1 MGDVQGSLRQRLRGV
16 LRQSRRPLAQ
26 QIRRPAGDVVV
37 PAPLVQQNFWC
48 LDQFAPGQ
56 GLANVNRAWQV
67 EGAFQPEACQSA
79 LQRLTSQYDCLRCNL
94 FEQGEELQMIIK
106 EHQEP
111 DFALVD
117 LRQNETELAARMA
130 AESQRPF
137 ADGGGPLLRL
147 RAYRLTDQRWLLHLV
162 YHHAILDGW
171 SLTQFC
177 QELGQLYAQADLVP
191 QRPAYDFADYA
202 KAAGQVGK
210 IPPARLASQ
219 SDLQLPYDYAPL
231 AVLSYR
237 CKSTPVTIDAA
248 SRAAVET
255 LAAELSLSPGAVLM
269 AALRLALF
277 RISGQR
283 DFCLA
288 NTMMN
293 RNAPGLQS
301 MLGAFVQSLPIRNAL
316 PQGIS
321 FAQLCQGEQVSL
333 TEALTGVEDRKQ
345 DGDNN
350 GAQPPGET
358 PCDVLLNYRGFATG
372 RLALAGCEVSPYAQA
387 SGASPFAL
395 VLNLENTATGYS
407 GELLWHTARFEA
419 ETCRRIVA
427 QILASLAA
435 GLKAPDAAIGEDA
448 TEMAAAASCDA
459 LPSPSSSQPSAAMPD
474 GLAPAVGQL
483 LEQAFARWPE
493 RRSIRMTG
501 DDPVAQ
507 PWRYRDLDLAS
518 AAWANALLRAPGG
531 PGDLVALALPRGQEF
546 VAALIGILRSGRAFL
561 PLSPQDPPE
570 RLKRILHN
578 AQPSHVIAEAALAQ
592 TLGVAPLLPLPP
604 AAEGAAMAVPF
615 VPRQPEDL
623 AYVMFTSGSTG
634 VPKGVAIPH
643 RALANHLAGTCAVF
657 APQPGDRLLSV
668 SSTTF
673 DSILHEVLFPLVSG
687 GELVMVPEA
696 LRRDPWHL
704 CDCLK
709 RSAPHHFFATPSL
722 WRMLLEAGLPSLP
735 HLQALIGGERM
746 SPALA
751 ARILPQVGRLY
762 NVYGPT
768 EATVFTTWKQVLPE
782 ACEGADRRPV
792 GSDLGQPFPGYT
804 VTIVGENG
812 QPAWPGAMG
821 EIWISGAGVATGYYG
836 DAERTTQSF
845 VSTGAHPGPAL
856 SPVQG
861 QDVPGRRW
869 YRSGD
874 LGRLQLDPGSGRQ
887 QLAYLGRL
895 DDQVKISGQRVEPAE
910 VENLIQT
917 SGLTPQA
924 AVVAAGETG
933 RRVLVAFY
941 VTKNSSADMDASRAS
956 DASAALRRYL
966 QANLPSTW
974 VPGLLQPCASL
985 PLNASGKIDRAG
997 LLHQAQEALKGQGQS
1012 LSLNRDLAPVVIQAW
1027 KQVLGS
1033 MPTGDR
1039 QDFFACGGTSL
1050 LMIRLLAVIRA
1061 RTACHLPVA
1070 EAFGDPTPAGL
1081 TSLLDRAVPLD
1092 LHAALICA
1100 KQGGA
1105 ADPLVM
1111 LPGLVDTG
1119 PNLTDLL
1126 GHAPPDRSVY
1136 QLQRSAT
1143 LVSDAK
1149 VSFSDHTRYF
1159 AKVLHQ
1165 GFPADGL
1172 HLAGFSYGGVEAFET
1187 ARQLVALKAPP
1198 VGLTVIDHGLRFHR
1212 PQPINPT
1219 WAAASIAAETRRR
1232 AHGLRLL
1239 DANMTLVRAERPGLV
1254 SLAMIALGWEDFVS
1268 GEVAVHVLPGTHDD
1282 MLHAQAA
1289 QTMQVIEGQVQPE
1302 YMVVSLPGAA
1312 DRRRVVRLI
1321 AQRQFKTAHD
1331 VICGVSRE
1339 HAHHPWS
1346 VLMADRLGR
1355 QLGQDPE
1362 RLLSDWI
1369 EMVPEAVPPGVP
1381 DLAWHAG
1388 RAEVQ
1393 LRLGAREAA
1402 LRTLQAARACVAAAV
1417 KAAGRGDART
1427 AAPSG
1432 AMIRNLE
1439 VCYGDVLQQL
1449 GRFEAAS
1456 VVLETAA
1463 DQYGYTPRIWRL
1475 LGLSLAK
1482 QEHYAKAL
1490 PLLQRAAV
1498 APKVNKEVQTWL
1510 ARAVQ
1515 AVEG

>member
-1 MGDVQGSLRQRLRGV
+1 MGDAQGSLRQRLRGL
-16 LRQSRRPLAQ
+16 LRQSRRPSAE

-56 GLANVNRAWQV
+56 GLANVNRAWQI
-67 EGAFQPEACQSA
+67 EGAFQPEACHSA
-79 LQRLTSQYDCLRCNL
+79 LQRLTSKYDCLRCSL
-94 FEQGEELQMIIK
+94 FEQGDELQMIVK

-111 DFALVD
+111 DFTLVD

-137 ADGGGPLLRL
+137 ADGVGPLLRL
-147 RAYRLTDQRWLLHLV
+147 RAYRLADQRWLLHLV

-177 QELGQLYAQADLVP
+177 QELGQLYAQDAEADLVP
-191 QRPAYDFADYA
+191 QRPAYDFADHA

-210 IPPARLASQ
+210 TPTARSASQ
-219 SDLQLPYDYAPL
+219 SGLQLPYDYAPP
-231 AVLSYR
+231 AVPCYQ
-237 CKSTPVTIDAA
+237 CKSTPVTINAA
-248 SRAAVET
+248 SRAAVES
-255 LAAELSLSPGAVLM
+255 LAAELSLSPGAVLL

-293 RNAPGLQS
+293 RNAPGLHS
-301 MLGAFVQSLPIRNAL
+301 MLGAFVQSLPICNAL
-316 PQGIS
+316 PRGIS

-333 TEALTGVEDRKQ
+333 TEALIGAEDRNQ
-345 DGDNN
+345 D
-350 GAQPPGET
+350 QPPAEV
-358 PCDVLLNYRGFATG
+358 PCNVLLNYRGFATG
-372 RLALAGCEVSPYAQA
+372 TLALAGCEVSPYAQA
-387 SGASPFAL
+387 SSASPFAL
-395 VLNLENTATGYS
+395 VLNLENTATGYR
-407 GELLWHTARFEA
+407 GELLWQAARFEA
-419 ETCRRIVA
+419 GTCGRIVA

-435 GLKAPDAAIGEDA
+435 GLKAPNAAIDEDAAEI
-448 TEMAAAASCDA
+448 AAAGSCSA
-459 LPSPSSSQPSAAMPD
+459 LPGPLFSPSFSQPPAATPD
-474 GLAPAVGQL
+474 GPVPAVGQL

-493 RRSIRMTG
+493 RRSLRMTG
-501 DDPVAQ
+501 DDPAAQ

-518 AAWANALLRAPGG
+518 AAWANALLQAPGG
-531 PGDLVALALPRGQEF
+531 PGDLVALALPRGPEF

-570 RLKRILHN
+570 RLKRILHS
-578 AQPSHVIAEAALAQ
+578 AQPSHVIAEAGLAQ
-592 TLGVAPLLPLPP
+592 ALGVVPLLPLPP
-604 AAEGAAMAVPF
+604 EADGAAMAVPF
-615 VPRQPEDL
+615 VRREPEDL

-704 CDCLK
+704 CDSLK

-735 HLQALIGGERM
+735 HLQALIGGETM

-768 EATVFTTWKQVLPE
+768 EATVFTTWKQVLPA

-792 GSDLGQPFPGYT
+792 GSDLGQPFPGYS
-804 VTIVGENG
+804 VAIMDENG
-812 QPAWPGAMG
+812 QTTWPGAMG
-821 EIWISGAGVATGYYG
+821 EIWISGPGIATGYYG
-836 DAERTTQSF
+836 DAERSAQSF
-845 VSTGAHPGPAL
+845 VSTGLASGED
-856 SPVQG
+856 VQ
-861 QDVPGRRW
+861 GRRW

-874 LGRLQLDPGSGRQ
+874 LGRLQLEPGSGGQ

-910 VENLIQT
+910 IENLIQT
-917 SGLTPQA
+917 SGLASQA
-924 AVVAAGETG
+924 AVVAAGEAG

-941 VTKNSSADMDASRAS
+941 VTQNGSADMDAGRAG
-956 DASAALRRYL
+956 DASAALRHHL

-974 VPGLLQPCASL
+974 VPGLLLPCASL
-985 PLNASGKIDRAG
+985 PLNGSGKIDRAG
-997 LLHQAQEALKGQGQS
+997 LLRQAQEALKGQGQS
-1012 LSLNRDLAPVVIQAW
+1012 PSLGPDLAPVVIQAW
-1027 KQVLGS
+1027 EQVLGR

-1039 QDFFACGGTSL
+1039 QDFFASGGTSL
-1050 LMIRLLAVIRA
+1050 LMIRLLALIRA

-1081 TSLLDRAVPLD
+1081 TALLDAAAPLD
-1092 LHAALICA
+1092 LHEALICA
-1100 KQGGA
+1100 RQGGA

-1126 GHAPPDRSVY
+1126 AHGPPDRSVY

-1149 VSFSDHTRYF
+1149 VSFADHTRYF

-1165 GFPADGL
+1165 GFAADGL
-1172 HLAGFSYGGVEAFET
+1172 HLAGFSYGGAEAFET

-1198 VGLTVIDHGLRFHR
+1198 AGLTVIDHGLRYYR

-1219 WAAASIAAETRRR
+1219 WTAASIAAETRRR
-1232 AHGLRLL
+1232 AHGLRVLN
-1239 DANMTLVRAERPGLV
+1239 ANMSLVRAERPGLV

-1268 GEVAVHVLPGTHDD
+1268 GEVAVHVLPGGHAD

-1289 QTMQVIEGQVQPE
+1289 QTMQVISGQVQPE
-1302 YMVVSLPGAA
+1302 FLVASLPGAA

-1321 AQRQFKTAHD
+1321 AKRKYKAAHD

-1355 QLGQDPE
+1355 QLGQDPDG
-1362 RLLSDWI
+1362 LLSDWI
-1369 EMVPEAVPPGVP
+1369 ETVPEAVPPGVP
-1381 DLAWHAG
+1381 ELAWHAG

-1393 LRLGAREAA
+1393 LRLGAREEA
-1402 LRTLQAARACVAAAV
+1402 LHTLQSARACVAAAV
-1417 KAAGRGDART
+1417 NVAGRGDART

-1432 AMIRNLE
+1432 AIIRNLE

-1456 VVLETAA
+1456 AVLETAA

-1482 QEHYAKAL
+1482 QQHYAKAL

-1498 APKVNKEVQTWL
+1498 APKVNEEVQTWL